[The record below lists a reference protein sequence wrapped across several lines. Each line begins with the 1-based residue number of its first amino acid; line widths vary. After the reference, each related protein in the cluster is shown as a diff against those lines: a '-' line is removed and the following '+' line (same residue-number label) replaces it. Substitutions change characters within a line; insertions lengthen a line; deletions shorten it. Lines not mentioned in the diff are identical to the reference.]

1 MDQGIF
7 RALVNPHPS
16 GSGGYN
22 NLVKRLLHHPHL
34 PLLLL
39 LLIGLAAGLPV
50 YNDYG
55 LSWDEPLFYEYAAA
69 IPGAYSIRARLDGTF
84 NMEEAYGPSAD
95 HATYGPAYLLLAQP
109 LVDGLDALTHST
121 QPDLWHLVNYLTYL
135 VGALLLYV
143 LCRRWVSPWAA
154 FGAALLFL
162 TQPVLWGHAWINP
175 KDMPFLVFFIAAL
188 LSGLWMVDQLKA
200 GPPSSAL
207 APDAA
212 DKRWQRRRRAWQ
224 VWGILLVGLALIT
237 VVFWGGWQALFSN
250 LIQQAYQAPPDS
262 SLGRLFTRLAPNAG
276 QVAVE
281 AYINKALVWL
291 NRLKL
296 GLVGLAVL
304 AALPALALTFWLDG
318 VRRFFGW
325 LERRLGPLPTP
336 PGWWMKGIPVRRWL
350 FPALVAGVLVGLLTA
365 NRIVGP
371 LAGVLVAFSFFLYSG
386 RRPWVGLLV
395 YGLVGGLT
403 CLATWPYLWEAPLSR
418 FVEVL
423 RHMSANPHPIPVLF
437 NGVIYQSDKL
447 PASYLP
453 GMLALTLS
461 EPVWLLFLGGL
472 GVATWRAFHQ
482 RLQWRD
488 LLPVLLWFLLPLV
501 YVVLRR
507 PPIYDGYRHFMF
519 ILPPVFVFIALAL
532 QALFER
538 LRRPWAS
545 GLLLAA
551 VLLPGVIALASLHP
565 YQYTYYNSLAG
576 GTGGAFRRYETDYWL
591 TCYRQL
597 MGELNQSVPEGSTLF
612 VYRQPSIAEGY
623 AAPGL
628 NIERYD
634 PDDDQTFSGSLL
646 LLTTRSN
653 VDLVN
658 YPAAPELLSVGR
670 DGAVFCLVREI
681 P

>member
-1 MDQGIF
+1 MKPLL
-7 RALVNPHPS
+7 RHP
-16 GSGGYN
+16 N
-22 NLVKRLLHHPHL
+22 F

-39 LLIGLAAGLPV
+39 MLIGLAAGLPV

-69 IPGAYSIRARLDGTF
+69 IRGAYSIQARLDGTF
-84 NMEEAYGPSAD
+84 NIEDAYGPSAD
-95 HATYGPAYLLLAQP
+95 HAAYGPAYLLLAQP

-121 QPDLWHLVNYLTYL
+121 QPDLWHLVNYLTF
-135 VGALLLYV
+135 VAGVLLLNI

-154 FGAALLFL
+154 FGAGLLFL

-175 KDMPFLVFFIAAL
+175 KDMPFLVFFLAAMV
-188 LSGLWMVDQLKA
+188 SGLWMVDALTRGATSPQLSPEA
-200 GPPSSAL
+200 VE
-207 APDAA
+207 
-212 DKRWQRRRRAWQ
+212 RCWQRRRRGWQ
-224 VWGILLVGLALIT
+224 VVGIALVALAL
-237 VVFWGGWQALFSN
+237 VAVAFWGQWQALFSN
-250 LIQQAYQAPPDS
+250 LIEKAYQAPADS
-262 SLGRLFTRLAPNAG
+262 TLGRLFTRLAPNAG

-296 GLVGLAVL
+296 GLVGLTGLVTV
-304 AALPALALTFWLDG
+304 PALALTFWLDG
-318 VRRFFGW
+318 VRRLFGW
-325 LERRLGPLPTP
+325 LEQRLGPLPGW
-336 PGWWMKGIPVRRWL
+336 PGWWVKGIPARRWL
-350 FPALVAGVLVGLLTA
+350 FPAVVAGALVGLLTA

-386 RRPWVGLLV
+386 RRPWAGLLV
-395 YGLVGGLT
+395 HGLAGGLV
-403 CLATWPYLWEAPLSR
+403 CLASWPYLWEAPLSR
-418 FVEVL
+418 FSDVL
-423 RHMSANPHPIPVLF
+423 RHMSDNPHAIPVLF
-437 NGVIYQSDKL
+437 NGIVYQSDKL

-472 GVATWRAFHQ
+472 VAATWRAFRR
-482 RLQWRD
+482 RLELRD
-488 LLPVLLWFLLPLV
+488 LLAVLVWFLLPFV

-519 ILPPVFVFIALAL
+519 ILPPIFVFIALAL
-532 QALFER
+532 QALFEW
-538 LRRPWAS
+538 LRRPWACV
-545 GLLLAA
+545 LLVAGI
-551 VLLPGVIALASLHP
+551 LLPGVIGLVSLHP

-576 GTGGAFRRYETDYWL
+576 GMGGAFRRYETDYWL
-591 TCYRQL
+591 TCYREL
-597 MGELNQSVPEGSTLF
+597 MSELNQAVPEGSTLF
-612 VYRQPSIAEGY
+612 VYRQPSIAETY
-623 AAPGL
+623 AVPGI
-628 NIERYD
+628 NVERYD

-653 VDLVN
+653 VDVVN
-658 YPAAPELLSVGR
+658 YPEAPELLSVVR